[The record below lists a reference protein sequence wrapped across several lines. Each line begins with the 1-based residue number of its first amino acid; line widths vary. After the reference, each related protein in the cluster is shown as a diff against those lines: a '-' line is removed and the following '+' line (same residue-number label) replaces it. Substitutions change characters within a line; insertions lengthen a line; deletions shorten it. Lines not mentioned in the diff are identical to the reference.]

1 MKIFAVDYG
10 DARTG
15 MAHCDM
21 YESIA
26 SPVGTVFEWNRE
38 KCLAKVAEAIKADGA
53 QLIVVGLPI
62 NMDGTQGERA
72 DRCRSFAEDL
82 SRLTGIEAVMW
93 DERVTTV
100 QAIGILNETNVRG
113 KKRKEVID
121 TVAAT
126 LILESYMSYRK
137 KKAAKC
143 RGFLRTVF
151 KN

>member
-15 MAHCDM
+15 LAHCDKF
-21 YESIA
+21 ESIA
-26 SPVGTVFEWNRE
+26 SPVGTVFEWNVN
-38 KCLAKVAEAIKADGA
+38 KCLAKVADAIKADGA
-53 QLIVVGLPI
+53 ELIVVGLPV

-72 DRCRSFAEDL
+72 QKCRDFADKLCE
-82 SRLTGIEAVMW
+82 LTGIETVMW

-126 LILESYMSYRK
+126 LILESYMDYRK
-137 KKAAKC
+137 KKGLA
-143 RGFLRTVF
+143 
-151 KN
+151 

>member
-15 MAHCDM
+15 LAHCDK

-26 SPVGTVFEWNRE
+26 SPLGTVFEWNRQ
-38 KCLAKVAEAIKADGA
+38 KCLEKVARAVNEDGA
-53 QLIVVGLPI
+53 ELIVVGLPV

-72 DRCRSFAEDL
+72 QKCREFAELL
-82 SRLTGIEAVMW
+82 SQATGIETIMW

-126 LILESYMSYRK
+126 LILESYLDYRRK
-137 KKAAKC
+137 KGLCK
-143 RGFLRTVF
+143 
-151 KN
+151 

>member
-15 MAHCDM
+15 LANCDKF
-21 YESIA
+21 ESIA
-26 SPVGTVFEWNRE
+26 SPVGTVFEWNVN
-38 KCLAKVAEAIKADGA
+38 KCLAKVADAIKADGA
-53 QLIVVGLPI
+53 ELIVVGLPV

-72 DRCRSFAEDL
+72 QKCRDFADKLREM
-82 SRLTGIEAVMW
+82 TGIETVMW

-126 LILESYMSYRK
+126 LILESYMDYRK
-137 KKAAKC
+137 KKGLA
-143 RGFLRTVF
+143 
-151 KN
+151 